1 MEINDCHA
9 VWFFVIIAM
18 INDAF
23 LWQSGQ
29 GGPMFE
35 FVTYFCV

>member
-1 MEINDCHA
+1 
-9 VWFFVIIAM
+9 M

-35 FVTYFCV
+35 FVTYFCVWNDGNW